1 VIEVDQIFGGVT
13 AALLVI
19 LLCLVAVSRSIRIGA
34 ERRRERLAAP
44 FRPLVLQLV
53 AEPDDAEAVLAVLGR
68 LDSKTWAA
76 LEPTVVDL
84 AYKVRGESRAVL
96 VELLVAQGVLDLA
109 RAQSTSR
116 RSSKRLSAAAT
127 LGIIGT
133 GPCMAILVELA
144 RDADAGVRNEA
155 VRALG
160 RCGDLVAIPV
170 LLNALRGDSA
180 VPRRIVA
187 QALLSLHDPGS
198 GALVTA
204 LHDRVVTVAETA
216 ADVLGLRGDIGAV
229 PALLAVATPGHP
241 LGLRTSAVRALGRI
255 GAAEALELLT
265 GILAQPGPA
274 SLRSTAA
281 RALGQLGHPASLPF
295 LAIAVGDPAAVVAD
309 AAAASI
315 LELGP
320 TGRSTLVEL
329 AFGDRGP
336 PNLPACAALAFAER
350 SRQPQQESVAS

>member
-1 VIEVDQIFGGVT
+1 VSEVDQVFGGVT
-13 AALLVI
+13 AALLII
-19 LLCLVAVSRSIRIGA
+19 LLCLVAVSRSIRISA
-34 ERRRERLAAP
+34 ERRRERLVAP

-53 AEPDDAEAVLAVLGR
+53 ADPDDAEAVLAVLGR
-68 LDSKTWAA
+68 LDSQTWAA

-84 AYKVRGESRAVL
+84 ACKVRGESRAVI
-96 VELLVAQGVLDLA
+96 VELLVAQGALDRA
-109 RAQSTSR
+109 RVRSTSR
-116 RSSKRLSAAAT
+116 RSSQRLSAAAT

-133 GPCMAILVELA
+133 GPCAAILVELA
-144 RDADAGVRNEA
+144 GDADAGVRNEA

-160 RCGDLVAIPV
+160 RCGDRLAIPV
-170 LLNALRGDSA
+170 LLKALRGDSA

-187 QALLSLHDPGS
+187 QSLLSLHDPGS

-204 LHDRVVTVAETA
+204 LEDPIVTVAETA

-241 LGLRTSAVRALGRI
+241 LGLRSSAVRALGRI
-255 GAAEALELLT
+255 AAPEALELLT

-281 RALGQLGHPASLPF
+281 RALGQLGHTASIPF
-295 LAIAVGDPAAVVAD
+295 LAAAVGDPAVVVAD
-309 AAAASI
+309 AAATSL

-320 TGRSTLVEL
+320 MGRSTVVEL
-329 AFGDRGP
+329 ASGERGP
-336 PNLPACAALAFAER
+336 ATLPALAALAYAER
-350 SRQPQQESVAS
+350 SRQPQPESVAS